1 MAKAAFRVEDGIIP
15 GHVNNDLGHTSSK
28 FRHVHVSG
36 TVNAEDVDVAD
47 DIDIGGNVSITGNLS
62 ATGPTINLP
71 NFDGGGGGGGGGI
84 TAATSIAFA
93 VALG

>member
-1 MAKAAFRVEDGIIP
+1 MAKAAFRVEDGLIP
-15 GHVNNDLGHTSSK
+15 GHTTNDLGHSSAK
-28 FRHVHVSG
+28 FRHVHLSG
-36 TVNAEDVDVAD
+36 TANAEDVDVAN
-47 DIDIGGNVSITGNLS
+47 DIDVGGDVRITGNLS

-71 NFDGGGGGGGGGI
+71 NLEGGGGGGGGI